1 GQPLLV
7 PESIAVSQREADCA
21 EEHMATF
28 QQLGFE
34 LQRLGPESLAIRQI
48 PALLK
53 QAEANRLVHDV
64 LADLMEYGTSDRVQA
79 HMNELLGTMACH
91 GAIRANRRL
100 AIPEMN
106 GLLRDMENTERSGQ
120 CNHGRPTWTQ
130 LGLDDLDKSALPP
143 AIFLMGPTAAG
154 KTDLAIELTK
164 VLPCELISVDS
175 ALVYRGM
182 DIGTAKPSKALLD
195 KYPHRLIDILD
206 PSQSYSAA
214 DFRTDALQAMAEI
227 TARGKIPLLV
237 GGTMLYFK
245 ALLEGLA
252 DMPAADAEV
261 RAQLEAEAISRGWQA
276 LHDELASIDPVS
288 AARIHP
294 NDPQRLVRAL
304 EVYRVSGMSMTAHR
318 EQQSAQSAQAGGS
331 GRHQLPYTVA
341 NLAIAPTD
349 RKVLHDR
356 IALRFRQMLDEGFV
370 EEVVALRSRGD
381 LHSNLP
387 SIRAV

>member
-1 GQPLLV
+1 
-7 PESIAVSQREADCA
+7 
-21 EEHMATF
+21 M
-28 QQLGFE
+28 
-34 LQRLGPESLAIRQI
+34 
-48 PALLK
+48 
-53 QAEANRLVHDV
+53 
-64 LADLMEYGTSDRVQA
+64 
-79 HMNELLGTMACH
+79 
-91 GAIRANRRL
+91 
-100 AIPEMN
+100 
-106 GLLRDMENTERSGQ
+106 
-120 CNHGRPTWTQ
+120 
-130 LGLDDLDKSALPP
+130 SALPP

-195 KYPHRLIDILD
+195 AYPHRLIDILD

-261 RAQLEAEAISRGWQA
+261 RAQIEAQAASQGWQA

-304 EVYRVSGMSMTAHR
+304 EVFRVSGMSMTAHR
-318 EQQSAQSAQAGGS
+318 EQQSAQSAQASAS

-356 IALRFRQMLDEGFV
+356 IAVRFRQMLDEGFV

-387 SIRAV
+387 SIRAVGYRQVWDHLDGKLTRDEMQERGIIATRQLAKRQFTWLRSWEDMHWLDSLASDNLSRALKYLGSVSILS